1 MIYVDKGKEQ
11 EQFIS
16 FVEHAISILAE
27 ENYVSFLSLFDSSR
41 LAEQDL
47 ILALK
52 YLEESR
58 PTVKVD
64 NPTQIKNENQI
75 IYMNSYNDGSGYWM
89 DYDLTTDGELN
100 DLTVQIEFLKQKEGY
115 SVVLDDLHAL

>member
-16 FVEHAISILAE
+16 FVEHALSILAE
-27 ENYVSFLSLFDSSR
+27 ENYASFLTLFDSSR
-41 LAEQDL
+41 LAEKDL

-52 YLEESR
+52 YLDESR
-58 PTVKVD
+58 STVKVD
-64 NPTQIKNENQI
+64 NPTQIKIENQI
-75 IYMNSYNDGSGYWM
+75 INMNSYNDGSGYWM

-100 DLTVQIEFLKQKEGY
+100 DLTIQIVFLKQKDGY
-115 SVVLDDLHAL
+115 FVVLDDLHTL

>member
-16 FVEHAISILAE
+16 FVEHALSILAE
-27 ENYVSFLSLFDSSR
+27 ENYTSFLSLFDSSR

-52 YLEESR
+52 YLDESR
-58 PTVKVD
+58 STIKVD
-64 NPTQIKNENQI
+64 NPTQIKNEHQI
-75 IYMNSYNDGSGYWM
+75 VDLHSYNDGSGYWM

-100 DLTVQIEFLKQKEGY
+100 DLTIQIEFLKQKEGY
-115 SVVLDDLHAL
+115 SVVLDDLHTL

>member
-1 MIYVDKGKEQ
+1 MIYADKGKEQ
-11 EQFIS
+11 EQFIL

-27 ENYVSFLSLFDSSR
+27 ENYASFLSLFDSSR

-52 YLEESR
+52 YLDESR

-64 NPTQIKNENQI
+64 NPTQIKTENQI

-115 SVVLDDLHAL
+115 SVVLDDLHTL

>member
-16 FVEHAISILAE
+16 FVEHALSILAE
-27 ENYVSFLSLFDSSR
+27 ENYASFLTLFDSSQ

-52 YLEESR
+52 YLDETR
-58 PTVKVD
+58 TTVKVD
-64 NPTQIKNENQI
+64 NPIQIKSENQI
-75 IYMNSYNDGSGYWM
+75 IDLHSYNGGSGYWM
-89 DYDLTTDGELN
+89 DYDLTTDGECN
-100 DLTVQIEFLKQKEGY
+100 DLTIQIEFLKQEEGY
-115 SVVLDDLHAL
+115 LVVLEDLHTL

>member
-1 MIYVDKGKEQ
+1 MIYVDKGREQ

-16 FVEHAISILAE
+16 FVEHALSILAE
-27 ENYVSFLSLFDSSR
+27 ENYTSFLMLFDSSR

-52 YLEESR
+52 YLDDSR
-58 PTVKVD
+58 STVGVD
-64 NPTQIKNENQI
+64 NPAQIKRDNQRVD
-75 IYMNSYNDGSGYWM
+75 IYTYNDGSGYGM

-100 DLTVQIEFLKQKEGY
+100 DLTIQIDFLKQKEGY
-115 SVVLDDLHAL
+115 FVVLDDLHTL

>member
-1 MIYVDKGKEQ
+1 MIYADKGKEQ

-27 ENYVSFLSLFDSSR
+27 ENYTSFLSLFDSSR

-47 ILALK
+47 IRALK
-52 YLEESR
+52 YLDESR

-64 NPTQIKNENQI
+64 NPTQIKTENQI

-115 SVVLDDLHAL
+115 SVVLDDLHTL